1 MTSRAWQAR
10 GVRVAVALL
19 AVLLAGCASTPPP
32 APSDSP
38 DPSTKR
44 TQQFDTTFESRK
56 STFHIVGK
64 DSEKSY
70 GWSKYVGRADFLD
83 NRFRAEMLVANDYV
97 KGNGT
102 FEGFVTLMSP
112 EGDIG
117 LRITGVSTEGAQ
129 GPGSAYSGET
139 EVIGGTGE
147 YDTLAGRGRFTGE
160 RTGATGTPISVEV
173 SLELINP
180 K

>member
-1 MTSRAWQAR
+1 M
-10 GVRVAVALL
+10 RVAIALL
-19 AVLLAGCASTPPP
+19 AVLLAGCASTPT
-32 APSDSP
+32 PSPSESP
-38 DPSTKR
+38 DPQTKR

-56 STFHIVGK
+56 SIFHVVGEE
-64 DSEKSY
+64 SEKSY
-70 GWSKYVGRADFLD
+70 GWSKYAGRTDFLD